1 MKGASKMAEQQHLT
15 LDEVSQLCS
24 RALTASGLN
33 AEAAAVRPL

>member
-1 MKGASKMAEQQHLT
+1 MAEQQHLT